1 MNLDDI
7 HSPADIKNLS
17 QGELKQLAADIRTR
31 IISVVAEN
39 GGHLA
44 SNLGVVELTL
54 ALHRVFNSPEDAI
67 VWDVSHQAYTHKILT
82 GRNNQLDTIRKHG
95 GISGFT
101 RHEESE
107 HDWFDSGHAS
117 ASISQALGL
126 ATGRSLKGTK
136 GRVIAVIGDGALT
149 GGLAFEALAHAGQI
163 SDNLIVIVND
173 NEMSIEKNVGTVSRY
188 LSRLT
193 MTSPYQKFR
202 GGFDSTVAKIP
213 LIGKPLNKLIFRLK
227 RGIKAIFF
235 PSNMFVDFGFE
246 YVGPLNG
253 HDIEEMETVF
263 NHVKKLNRPVV
274 IHVKTQK
281 GKGYSPA
288 ENDPAAFHGIGPFNI
303 SDGKVEKYY
312 RLSFT
317 EVFSETILEIADKH
331 PEVVAITASM
341 MKGTGL
347 SRFAHRYPDRFY
359 DVGIAEE
366 HAVTFAGGLAKAGM
380 KPIVAI
386 YSTFMQRSVDQLIHD
401 VSLQGVAPVFV
412 LDRSGAVPDDG
423 ETHQGVFDIAMLRP
437 VPDVQVLAPASAQE
451 LKLALEWAVNQTV
464 PVVIRYP
471 KSSCPSEQ
479 SVFASPFEAGRG
491 VLLNM
496 NEFVL
501 PSEDDYGIVIDPP
514 SDNEVGIPE
523 NCDKTRKRL
532 FVCTGGIFPEVCAA
546 ARFLNERDIPCD
558 VYNLRFLKPLDKEYF
573 IEIARKYDDIV
584 FVEDGIRIGG
594 IGTYLESLLN
604 RYHLGRNTAV
614 QGFKDKFVPQ
624 GKRNEILEDAHLSP
638 AFLACKMLSLQA

>member
-1 MNLDDI
+1 MLNLDDI
-7 HSPADIKNLS
+7 KSPADIKNLS
-17 QGELKQLAADIRTR
+17 QKELKLLAEQIRKR

-44 SNLGVVELTL
+44 SNLGVVELTI
-54 ALHRVFNSPEDAI
+54 ALHRVFNSPKDAI

-82 GRNNQLDTIRKHG
+82 GRNAELDTLRKHG

-101 RHEESE
+101 RHEESV

-126 ATGRSLKGTK
+126 ATGRTMKEQG
-136 GRVIAVIGDGALT
+136 GHVIAVIGDGSLS

-173 NEMSIEKNVGTVSRY
+173 NEMSIEKNEGTVSRY

-193 MTSPYQKFR
+193 MTKPYQNFR
-202 GGFDSTVAKIP
+202 FGFDSAIAKIP

-227 RGIKAIFF
+227 RGIKAVFY
-235 PSNMFVDFGFE
+235 PSNLFIDFGFE

-253 HDIEEMETVF
+253 HDIEELELVLSR
-263 NHVKKLNRPVV
+263 VKKLKRPVV
-274 IHVKTQK
+274 VHVKTQK

-288 ENDPAAFHGIGPFNI
+288 ENDPASFHGIGPFNI
-303 SDGKVEKYY
+303 SDGKVESYY

-317 EVFSETILEIADKH
+317 EVFSEKILDVAEKH
-331 PEVVAITASM
+331 PEIVAITASM

-347 SRFAHRYPDRFY
+347 SRFAHRYPERFF

-380 KPIVAI
+380 KPVVAI
-386 YSTFMQRSVDQLIHD
+386 YSTFIQRAVDQLIHD

-423 ETHQGVFDIAMLRP
+423 ETHQGVFDIALLRP
-437 VPDVQVLAPASAQE
+437 VPDVSLIAPASAEE
-451 LKLALEWAVNQTV
+451 LRLAIDWAVCQDI

-471 KSSCPSEQ
+471 KSSCPVEQ
-479 SVFASPFEAGRG
+479 KQFALPFEIGRG
-491 VLLNM
+491 VL
-496 NEFVL
+496 VPVDQTAL
-501 PSEDDYGIVIDPP
+501 PGEDEDGIVVAVP
-514 SDNEVGIPE
+514 SKEDVTIPE
-523 NCDKTRKRL
+523 NCDASKKRL
-532 FVCTGGIFPEVCAA
+532 YVCTGGIFPEVFAA
-546 ARFLNERDIPCD
+546 ARFLTENGMKCDI
-558 VYNLRFLKPLDKEYF
+558 YNLRFLKPLDKDYF
-573 IEIARKYDDIV
+573 ISVADKYDDIV

-594 IGTYLESLLN
+594 IGTYLESLVN
-604 RYHLGRNTAV
+604 RYHLNKNTAV
-614 QGFKDKFVPQ
+614 CGFRDTFVPQ
-624 GKRNEILEDAHLSP
+624 GKRGEILEDAHLSP
-638 AFLACKMLSLQA
+638 AYLARKMLAL

>member
-7 HSPADIKNLS
+7 KSPADIKNLS
-17 QGELKQLAADIRTR
+17 QKELKQLASDIRSR

-44 SNLGVVELTL
+44 SNLGVVELTI

-67 VWDVSHQAYTHKILT
+67 IWDVSHQSYTHKILT
-82 GRNNQLDTIRKHG
+82 GRNSELDSIRKHG

-101 RHEESE
+101 RHDEST

-126 ATGRSLKGTK
+126 ATGRAMRGDE
-136 GRVIAVIGDGALT
+136 GRVIAVIGDGAMT

-173 NEMSIEKNVGTVSRY
+173 NEMSIEKNDGTVSRY

-193 MTSPYQKFR
+193 MTRPYQSFR
-202 GGFDSTVAKIP
+202 WGFDNAVDKIP
-213 LIGKPLNKLIFRLK
+213 LIGKPFNKLIFRLK

-253 HDIEEMETVF
+253 HNLEELEMVF
-263 NHVKKLNRPVV
+263 SRVKKLRRPVV

-281 GKGYSPA
+281 GRGYSPA

-303 SDGKVEKYY
+303 SDGKVEKFD

-317 EVFSETILEIADKH
+317 EVFSEKILDIAEKNKN
-331 PEVVAITASM
+331 VVAITASM

-380 KPIVAI
+380 KPVVAI
-386 YSTFMQRSVDQLIHD
+386 YSTFIQRSVDQLIHD
-401 VSLQGVAPVFV
+401 VSLQKVAPVFV

-423 ETHQGVFDIAMLRP
+423 ETHQGVFDIALLRP
-437 VPDVQVLAPASAQE
+437 VPDVQLIAPASAEE
-451 LKLALEWAVNQTV
+451 LRSSLEWAVKQSV
-464 PVVIRYP
+464 PVIIRYP
-471 KSSCPSEQ
+471 KSSCPAELPEF
-479 SVFASPFEAGRG
+479 SVPFETGRG
-491 VLLNM
+491 VLIK
-496 NEFVL
+496 NEDFIADENEDQGIVVDL
-501 PSEDDYGIVIDPP
+501 PSDADIQ
-514 SDNEVGIPE
+514 IPE
-523 NCDKTRKRL
+523 DCNREAKRL
-532 FVCTGGIFPEVCAA
+532 FVCTGGIFPEVYAA
-546 ARFLNERDIPCD
+546 ARFLNEKGFLCDI
-558 VYNLRFLKPLDKEYF
+558 YNLRFMKPLDKDYF
-573 IEIARKYDDIV
+573 IDIVRKYDDIV

-594 IGTYLESLLN
+594 IGTYLESLIN
-604 RYHLGRNTAV
+604 RYHLDKNTAV
-614 QGFKDKFVPQ
+614 KGFKDTFVPQ

-638 AFLACKMLSLQA
+638 VHLARKMLSL

>member
-7 HSPADIKNLS
+7 KSPADIKKLS
-17 QGELKQLAADIRTR
+17 QKELRKLAEDIRTR
-31 IISVVAEN
+31 IISVVANN

-44 SNLGVVELTL
+44 SNLGVVELTI

-67 VWDVSHQAYTHKILT
+67 IWDVSHQAYTHKILT
-82 GRNNQLDTIRKHG
+82 GRNPELDTIRQHG
-95 GISGFT
+95 GVSGFT

-117 ASISQALGL
+117 ASVSQALGL
-126 ATGRSLKGTK
+126 ATGRKLQGKE

-149 GGLAFEALAHAGQI
+149 GGLAFEALTHAGQI

-173 NEMSIEKNVGTVSRY
+173 NEMSIEKNEGTVSRY

-193 MTSPYQKFR
+193 MTRPYQEFR
-202 GGFDSTVAKIP
+202 WGFDTVVAKIP
-213 LIGKPLNKLIFRLK
+213 FIGKPLNKLVFRLK
-227 RGIKAIFF
+227 RGIKAVFF
-235 PSNMFVDFGFE
+235 PSNMFVDIGFE

-253 HDIEEMETVF
+253 HDIAEMETVF
-263 NHVKKLNRPVV
+263 ERVKKLKRPVV

-281 GKGYSPA
+281 GRGYSPA

-303 SDGKVEKYY
+303 SDGKVEKYD

-317 EVFSETILEIADKH
+317 EVFSEKILEIADKH

-347 SRFAHRYPDRFY
+347 SRFAYRYPDRFY

-380 KPIVAI
+380 KPVVAI
-386 YSTFMQRSVDQLIHD
+386 YSTFIQRSVDQLIHD
-401 VSLQGVAPVFV
+401 VSLQGVAPIFI

-423 ETHQGVFDIAMLRP
+423 ETHQGVFDISLLRP
-437 VPDVQVLAPASAQE
+437 VPDVQLIAPASAQE
-451 LKLALEWAVNQTV
+451 ERLALDWAIEQNV
-464 PVVIRYP
+464 PVIIRYP

-479 SVFASPFEAGRG
+479 PVFSAPFEEGRG
-491 VLLNM
+491 VLIRM
-496 NEFVL
+496 ESYAM
-501 PSEDDYGIVIDPP
+501 PSEDDDGIIVDMPEE
-514 SDNEVGIPE
+514 SEVTVPE
-523 NCDKTRKRL
+523 NCDKTKKRL

-546 ARFLNERDIPCD
+546 ARFLAGKGIMCDI
-558 VYNLRFLKPLDKEYF
+558 YNLRFLKPLDKEYF
-573 IEIARKYDDIV
+573 ISIARQYDDIV

-604 RYHLGRNTAV
+604 RYHVDVNTAV
-614 QGFKDKFVPQ
+614 QGFKDTFVPQ

-638 AFLACKMLSLQA
+638 ACLARKMLIL

>member
-7 HSPADIKNLS
+7 KSPSDIKNLS
-17 QGELKQLAADIRTR
+17 QNELKQLAADIRSR

-44 SNLGVVELTL
+44 SNLGVVELTI

-82 GRNNQLDTIRKHG
+82 GRNAELDSLRQHG
-95 GISGFT
+95 GLSGFT

-126 ATGRSLKGTK
+126 ATGRAMQGKD

-149 GGLAFEALAHAGQI
+149 GGMAFEALAHAGQI
-163 SDNLIVIVND
+163 SDNLIIIVND
-173 NEMSIEKNVGTVSRY
+173 NEMSIEKNTGTISRY

-193 MTSPYQKFR
+193 MTEPYQSIRFS
-202 GGFDSTVAKIP
+202 FDSAVGKIP
-213 LIGKPLNKLIFRLK
+213 FIGKPFNKLIFRLK
-227 RGIKAIFF
+227 RGIKAIFY
-235 PSNMFVDFGFE
+235 PSNIFVDFGFE
-246 YVGPLNG
+246 YVGPLDG
-253 HDIEEMETVF
+253 HNIEELETVL
-263 NHVKKLNRPVV
+263 NRVKKLKRPVV

-281 GKGYSPA
+281 GRGYSPA

-303 SDGKVEKYY
+303 SDGKVEKYD

-317 EVFSETILEIADKH
+317 EVFSEKIIELAEKH
-331 PEVVAITASM
+331 ENVVAITASM

-366 HAVTFAGGLAKAGM
+366 HAVTFAGGMAKAGM
-380 KPIVAI
+380 KPVVAI
-386 YSTFMQRSVDQLIHD
+386 YSTFMQRAVDQLIHD
-401 VSLQGVAPVFV
+401 VSLQNVAPVFV

-423 ETHQGVFDIAMLRP
+423 ETHQGVFDISLLRP
-437 VPDVQVLAPASAQE
+437 VPDVQLITPASAEE
-451 LKLALEWAVNQTV
+451 LKLSLDWAIEQTV
-464 PVVIRYP
+464 PVIIRYP
-471 KSSCPSEQ
+471 KSSCPAEQ
-479 SVFASPFEAGRG
+479 SVFSLPFEVGRG
-491 VLLNM
+491 VLVHM
-496 NEFVL
+496 KDFTL
-501 PSEDDYGIVIDPP
+501 PSEEGGIIIEPP
-514 SDNEVGIPE
+514 SSADVPVPE
-523 NCDKTRKRL
+523 SCDRSKKRL
-532 FVCTGGIFPEVCAA
+532 YVCTGGIFPEVCAA
-546 ARFLNERDIPCD
+546 ARCLNNAGIQCDI
-558 VYNLRFLKPLDKEYF
+558 YNLRFLKPLDKDYF
-573 IEIARKYDDIV
+573 LNIARMYDDIV

-604 RYHLGRNTAV
+604 RYHVSRNTAV
-614 QGFKDKFVPQ
+614 CGFRDTFVPQ
-624 GKRNEILEDAHLSP
+624 GKRSEILEDAHLSP
-638 AFLACKMLSLQA
+638 SYLARKMLSL